1 MKVRDWDDI
10 LEDVVESDADPAG
23 WRAIG
28 GDRRQGIGE
37 DMYIAHPA
45 VGAFQLK
52 TYAKN
57 PFEVQGV
64 GAQVARSIDDELEPL
79 FPTEGADAGHFGVQ
93 EPIRDENTA
102 KQRAEELET
111 VVETHADAPTTP
123 EALFEDIMDALDSP
137 AYGPMEFDQ
146 TDRPDRMD
154 ELTDT
159 FDEAEELL
167 DKEFEDVIEEDVERG
182 FY

>member
-10 LEDVVESDADPAG
+10 LDDVVESEADPSG

-52 TYAKN
+52 TYARN
-57 PFEVQGV
+57 PFDVDGV

-79 FPTEGADAGHFGVQ
+79 FPSDNESAGHFGVQ
-93 EPIRDENTA
+93 QPIRDEDTA

-123 EALFEDIMDALDSP
+123 QALFEDIMNALDSP
-137 AYGPMEFDQ
+137 AYGPMEFDH

-154 ELTDT
+154 DLTDT
-159 FDEAEELL
+159 FEEAEELL
-167 DKEFEDVIEEDVERG
+167 DAEFEDVIDEDVERG